1 MPQLLVVAQPEYA
14 KRIQEALEP
23 TAEDLSIRVVATIE
37 SGLIAL
43 GEQLWDAVVIAL
55 RDEETSVSFPI
66 TEFVDLAHKA
76 PIVVVTEEIGEDA
89 AAQLMRSG
97 ASDVVSFRRIGRLPA
112 VLDREWHEGSSILAQ
127 HQHSRAAQSWFASI
141 IHYIPVGIV
150 YHNERG
156 EIVLCNETALHL
168 LGLSEDELLGV
179 TSLDPRWNV
188 IRENGEDLPG
198 SDHPSSVAARTKS
211 PVLNVVMGVFRPKT
225 NDRVWLRVDA
235 IPVLDHAQR
244 LAHVMVH
251 FSDVTNLRRM
261 VDTIRMTEERFRLA
275 FEHSGIGMV
284 IYSPKTKIIQAN
296 ATACRIFGRSR
307 DEVIGMRMED
317 VTHPDDV
324 DLSKEKAEAA
334 RRRPSKSIAMEKRY
348 VQPSGAIVHCLVTVD
363 ALPGVHADM
372 EDGVVVSMQDITA
385 RKEVEAELK
394 RLNAQLLQAKK
405 MEALGILAG
414 GMAHDFNN
422 ILAAIT
428 CSTDILLH
436 DLRSLPNSGELPE
449 IAYELQTAAQR
460 ASDLIRQIVM
470 FGRQSNQTRIPVK
483 LDRVIHDATETLR
496 KSFPPNV
503 EVRVMTRSSPT
514 VLANAAQMQQI
525 VTNLCTYAC
534 QSIEKARG
542 TISVNLDV
550 VTMDAEFAKTIPG
563 LHEGH
568 YARICVS
575 DNGAGM
581 DARTLDH
588 IFEPL
593 SSSESGAKGSGLT
606 MAIVQGIVTAH
617 EGAIRAQSTLGKGT
631 SVEVWLP
638 LTAETQSDK
647 PAQKSASLR
656 GNNEYI
662 LIVDDEESLARILG
676 RLLQNLGYQVTV
688 HTQSAAALDF
698 FDKNPNRFDAALID
712 LHMPRPGGIDVA
724 RLIHAK
730 RPDLPIFIMSGF
742 SDALGSTV
750 AEELGIV
757 GILQK
762 PVTRDTLATE
772 LRRIFDRPE

>member
-1 MPQLLVVAQPEYA
+1 MPQLLVVAQPDYA
-14 KRIQEALEP
+14 LRIQEALEP
-23 TAEDLSIRVVATIE
+23 TAEDLSLRVVATIE
-37 SGLIAL
+37 SGLNTL
-43 GEQLWDAVVIAL
+43 GEQRWDAVVIAI
-55 RDEETSVSFPI
+55 RDEEAGASFPI
-66 TEFVDLAHKA
+66 TEFVDLAHEA

-89 AAQLMRSG
+89 AAQWMRSG
-97 ASDVVSFRRIGRLPA
+97 AADVVSLRRISRLRA
-112 VLDREWHEGSSILAQ
+112 VIDRECRQPSSILAQ
-127 HQHSRAAQSWFASI
+127 HQHSRIAQARFAAI
-141 IHYIPVGIV
+141 INHLPMGIV
-150 YHNERG
+150 YHNEHG
-156 EIVLCNETALHL
+156 HVVSCNETALCL
-168 LGLSEDELLGV
+168 LGLSENEFRGIDQKPPGWSVVDEDGKPFPH
-179 TSLDPRWNV
+179 S
-188 IRENGEDLPG
+188 E
-198 SDHPSSVAARTKS
+198 HPTTVAARTKK
-211 PVLNVVMGVFRPKT
+211 PVQNVLMGVFRPGT
-225 NDRVWLRVDA
+225 NDRAWLRVDA
-235 IPVLDHAQR
+235 IPVLDHEQR
-244 LAHVMVH
+244 LAYVMNH
-251 FSDVTNLRRM
+251 CSDVTNLRRM

-284 IYSPKTKIIQAN
+284 LYSPKENIVQAN

-307 DEVIGMRMED
+307 EQIIGMRMED
-317 VTHPDDV
+317 LTHPDDIP
-324 DLSKEKAEAA
+324 SSQEQAAAA
-334 RRRPSKSIAMEKRY
+334 RRRPPRAVAMEKRY

-363 ALPGVHADM
+363 ALPGAHGQM
-372 EDGVVVSMQDITA
+372 EDLVVVSIKDITT
-385 RKEVEAELK
+385 RKEVEAKLE
-394 RLNAQLLQAKK
+394 RVNAQLLQAKK

-436 DLRSLPNSGELPE
+436 DLRSLPNAGELPE

-470 FGRQSNQTRIPVK
+470 FGRQANQTRIPVK
-483 LDRVIHDATETLR
+483 LDRVIREAVELLR
-496 KSFPPNV
+496 KLCPAHV
-503 EVRVMTRSSPT
+503 EVRVTMHSSPT

-525 VTNLCTYAC
+525 VTNLCAFAC
-534 QSIEKARG
+534 KSIENARG
-542 TISVNLDV
+542 TISIELDV
-550 VTMDAEFAKTIPG
+550 VAIDVELAKTVPG

-568 YARICVS
+568 YARIYVK
-575 DNGAGM
+575 DDGAGL
-581 DARTLDH
+581 DARALEH

-593 SSSESGAKGSGLT
+593 SSSESGAKGSGLA

-647 PAQKSASLR
+647 PAQKSTSLR

-742 SDALGSTV
+742 SDALGNIV
-750 AEELGIV
+750 PEELGIV

-772 LRRIFDRPE
+772 LRRIFDPPE